1 MSVQARVNQLL
12 GANDLTVTV
21 SPYVSGSNNQ
31 IDIPA
36 IGSWINVSATAST
49 TLGGTGTSPLVPVF
63 TMPSWSRG
71 RMLWFYNSGSQNVVF
86 KNNDNTS
93 TSGYM
98 DLGGSDVTLGPTD
111 VLCVYVRNDG
121 SAIRVFSTD
130 N

>member
-21 SPYVSGSNNQ
+21 SPYTSGSNNQ

-36 IGSWINVSATAST
+36 IGSWINLTATAST
-49 TLGGTGTSPLVPVF
+49 TLGASGVVF

-71 RMLWFYNSGSQNVVF
+71 RMLWFYNSGSQNIIF
-86 KNNDNTS
+86 TNTDS
-93 TSGYM
+93 TTTAGYT
-98 DLGGSDVTLGPTD
+98 DLGGSNITLGPTD

-121 SAIRVFSTD
+121 AAIRVFNTD